1 MGENWPGAARGVHRG
16 LFSGPQGRARR
27 AASGP
32 VEGGVR
38 GEALMDVDEALR
50 SWVEHCLEKPG
61 KSQGGLA
68 AVLEVSDSAISRMLQ
83 GDHRIQTAELPKIA
97 AYLEEPIPGFAS
109 ARQKARTSSEGPHAN
124 NDADAANGG

>member
-1 MGENWPGAARGVHRG
+1 
-16 LFSGPQGRARR
+16 
-27 AASGP
+27 
-32 VEGGVR
+32 
-38 GEALMDVDEALR
+38 MDVDEALR

-109 ARQKARTSSEGPHAN
+109 ARQKARTSSEGSHAN
-124 NDADAANGG
+124 NDADAANGGTLSSRLNDPVAYCVAYQGGGGA